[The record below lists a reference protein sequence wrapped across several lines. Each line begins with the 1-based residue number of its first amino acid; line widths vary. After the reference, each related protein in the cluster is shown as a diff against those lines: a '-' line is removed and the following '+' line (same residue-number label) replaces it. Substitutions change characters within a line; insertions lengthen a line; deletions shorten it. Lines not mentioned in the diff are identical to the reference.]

1 LLPHNRMTNR
11 TGRGSRRNAWG
22 STMTATTLQPM
33 LQSIDR
39 DLLGPQ
45 LGTLEMVRESVLAA
59 DLQRR

>member
-1 LLPHNRMTNR
+1 
-11 TGRGSRRNAWG
+11 
-22 STMTATTLQPM
+22 MTATTLQPM